1 MEPERFIKH
10 LPSDLKKIIYRFRHN
25 IFFAGCVK
33 EMLNNFYECNENLYH
48 IYEITN
54 GYLHKI
60 N

>member
-1 MEPERFIKH
+1 MDVLKR
-10 LPSDLKKIIYRFRHN
+10 LPSDLKRIIFRFRHN
-25 IFFAGCVK
+25 ILLSYCMK

-48 IYEITN
+48 IYEFVN